1 MSVENPSLEYPN
13 KAYIDDLNPDW
24 PTGADFPSDGDNHI
38 RGIKNVLKQTF
49 KNLAGPVYLTAEEMN
64 SGSKLLEAGTVCL
77 FYQNNAPTGWQR
89 VNPSV
94 GNRMIIITNGGAGE
108 GGVDDPLV
116 NTKVPSH
123 THAVVGN
130 TGTQSHNHQHYVELG
145 GGGHEHYY
153 ARGGYAVYPVYGT
166 PNVNLASSEYT
177 AGTTGGGGHVHGGW
191 SGANSAGGNNGNHF
205 HGINLTSYG
214 NAGAANW
221 TPRYTACIL
230 ARRDEWTDPA
240 P

>member
-1 MSVENPSLEYPN
+1 MPVENPPIEYPN
-13 KAYIDDLNPDW
+13 EAYIDRLNPDW
-24 PTGADFPSDGDNHI
+24 PTGADFPSDGDDHI

-49 KNLAGPVYLTAEEMN
+49 RNLAGPVYLTAEEMN

-77 FYQNNAPTGWQR
+77 FYQATAPTGWTR
-89 VNPSV
+89 VNPTV
-94 GNRMIIITNGGAGE
+94 GNRMLLVTNGGAGVE

-123 THAVVGN
+123 THGVVGS
-130 TGTQSHNHQHYVELG
+130 TGTQSANHTHGVTLG

-153 ARGGYAVYPVYGT
+153 ARSAYTVLPIYGT
-166 PNVNLASSEYT
+166 PNRNITESEYT
-177 AGTTGGGGHVHGGW
+177 ATTSGGGGHTH
-191 SGANSAGGNNGNHF
+191 SGATGANDANHYHSMNF
-205 HGINLTSYG
+205 TSQA

-221 TPRYTACIL
+221 APRYTACLL